1 MKRTETYT
9 LFELP
14 VTGAKTAVVRG
25 KRLMKAEAPA
35 LYNGRQDEEGIE
47 VFRTITGRLA
57 FYRSYVLAG
66 YRELKEFDSPEQAKD
81 FLGCSKAGMHV
92 KVMFGVP
99 AY

>member
-1 MKRTETYT
+1 MKGIETYSQ
-9 LFELP
+9 FELP
-14 VTGAKTAVVRG
+14 ITGDMTAVLVG

-35 LYNGRQDEEGIE
+35 LFNGRSDEEGIE
-47 VFRTITGRLA
+47 VFRTIAGRLA